1 VLPGLVPVLQ
11 AGVGVRRVCRVLAPI
26 VAARLTRHEPVAV
39 GEAAP
44 SGRGGARQ
52 RLAGV
57 GGGNGGAVRVQGHA
71 TRPGGAAVGHGGT
84 RKRLPRPRTQRRR
97 LRGPYGGGWGRRGAG
112 QALRGDGVEPLPG
125 GGRPGAAV
133 GDRQTGEGGLGDV
146 PRRVCSAA
154 CRMALADLARGEG
167 KAAVGGQGERLRVA
181 HRCGTPRALAPGG
194 CERST
199 PDVVREAAQERTR
212 VVVAGQAVLQGGGDR
227 PCPLPQTAVAQD
239 PHQDAP
245 PSVGGPHRARPT
257 PAPSARGPRARGP
270 GPGAAGGRPAGAA
283 GAARGCDQGRAPG
296 TAGRPPARED
306 LGGGRRRALQP
317 ADHRRCARIAW
328 AGVPAGRAGREGC
341 VGQPGGHGA
350 GLTRAFPGAL

>member
-26 VAARLTRHEPVAV
+26 VAARLTRQEPVAV

-44 SGRGGARQ
+44 SGRGGARK
-52 RLAGV
+52 RPASGAGTAARCVSRGMRHGREARPWATVALANGCRGHGRSDGSSV
-57 GGGNGGAVRVQGHA
+57 GHTGGGV
-71 TRPGGAAVGHGGT
+71 
-84 RKRLPRPRTQRRR
+84 
-97 LRGPYGGGWGRRGAG
+97 GRRGAG

-194 CERST
+194 CARSP

-212 VVVAGQAVLQGGGDR
+212 VVGAGQAVLQGGGDR

-257 PAPSARGPRARGP
+257 PAPRARGPRARGH

-317 ADHRRCARIAW
+317 AAHRRWARIAW